1 MATKKDKEKLMQAL
15 IQGRKGKALEGMD
28 WDRYFAMMADRHDN
42 DSLAFVSMAV
52 QYVTLIQAADRLES
66 LLIKA
71 IDPEHWG
78 EDVSIPVI
86 DTDVV
91 ESALEFSSTAIRCF
105 LRNRDEE
112 SALIAADMIVR
123 TDNKSK
129 DNGLEQEP

>member
-52 QYVTLIQAADRLES
+52 QYVNLIQAADRLEC

-78 EDVSIPVI
+78 EAVFPVI

-91 ESALEFSSTAIRCF
+91 ERALEFSSTVIRCF